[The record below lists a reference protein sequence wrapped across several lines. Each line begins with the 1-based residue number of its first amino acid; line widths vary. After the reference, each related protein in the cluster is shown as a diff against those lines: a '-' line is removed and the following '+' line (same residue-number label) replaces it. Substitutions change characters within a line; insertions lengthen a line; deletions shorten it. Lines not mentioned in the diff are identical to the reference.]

1 LKNSDHAQS
10 PERTFET
17 VSALLSREKLFEQVD
32 ERLDQAVKTFQLG
45 LKGPLSSSSFNEVI
59 TEFIRHVYLLGL
71 PLPRRLSKPEA
82 LSEAVFLLHRYYR
95 GGHTEGYDGAL
106 LDAMDENLE
115 GLELVLSSLGEYV
128 KEIERGKY
136 INWVFADHVDRL
148 DWEGR
153 RRLVIEYLG
162 LYGDLLPANLR
173 ELDPARLVEHLHA
186 LILGHV
192 SSMNLLKQVLQMG

>member
-1 LKNSDHAQS
+1 MKNSDPVQS
-10 PERTFET
+10 PEKTFDT
-17 VSALLSREKLFEQVD
+17 ISALLSREKLFEQVD

-106 LDAMDENLE
+106 LDAMDDNLE
-115 GLELVLSSLGEYV
+115 GLELVLSRLGETLKELERNKYV
-128 KEIERGKY
+128 
-136 INWVFADHVDRL
+136 NWVLVDQLERL
-148 DWEGR
+148 DWETKR
-153 RRLVIEYLG
+153 RVVVTYLKK
-162 LYGDLLPANLR
+162 YGDFLPAKLT
-173 ELDPARLVEHLHA
+173 ELDPARLVDHSHA
-186 LILGHV
+186 LILNHV
-192 SSMNLLKQVLQMG
+192 SSMTVLNQILEMK

>member
-1 LKNSDHAQS
+1 MRNSELDHS
-10 PERTFET
+10 PEKT
-17 VSALLSREKLFEQVD
+17 VDRIVGLFGEENLLAEIDQRLNEALQAFRLELAVPISGTSFREIVAD
-32 ERLDQAVKTFQLG
+32 
-45 LKGPLSSSSFNEVI
+45 
-59 TEFIRHVYLLGL
+59 FIRHVYLTGL

-82 LSEAVFLLHRYYR
+82 LAEAVFLLDRYYS
-95 GGHTEGYDGAL
+95 GGYTEGYDGAL